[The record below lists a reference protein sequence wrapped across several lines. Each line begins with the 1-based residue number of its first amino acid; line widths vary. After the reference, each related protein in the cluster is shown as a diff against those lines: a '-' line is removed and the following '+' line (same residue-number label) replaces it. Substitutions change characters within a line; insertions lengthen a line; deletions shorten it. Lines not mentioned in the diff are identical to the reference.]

1 MKITTNWINQYLQET
16 RALDQIIE
24 TLERVGFPC
33 EASEPLEN
41 GDTRLDIEITSN
53 RGDCVSVLGLAR
65 EISAADGITLN
76 HPPDDIPLELID
88 NSSSAAAATSVE
100 NEELTLCPYYSA
112 RIIKNVKVGPS
123 PDWLRVKVESVG
135 LRSVNNIVDISNFIL
150 YELGQPLHTFD
161 YDKLAE
167 KRIVVRLARN
177 GETMVAIDG
186 SNLTLDD
193 SILVIADAKRPVAV
207 AGVMGG
213 LDTEVSESTTNILLE
228 AASFNALSVRN
239 TSRRLK
245 LFSDSSYRF
254 ERGIHPATV
263 ARAADRA
270 ARLIAELGGGTIL
283 QGDVVAAAPI
293 PDRLIVS
300 LRPDRCRKIAGSE
313 IQTNEMIVRLA
324 SLALEPSLEDSS
336 STQNAD
342 QPINCT
348 IPPHRL
354 DLTREID
361 LIEEI
366 IRLHGF
372 DQLIPHERINIE
384 VVGPQIEITNR
395 VAVEETLA
403 ALGFYEVVTYSFI
416 SEKHAKPFLP
426 DGFEPLRVGDDR
438 RKAEPV
444 LRPSIIPS
452 LLECRK
458 RNQDAGHRD
467 ARLFEQAA
475 CFGKIG
481 GEKRENVNLAMV
493 LDAPDPQLGLRTMHA
508 AVDDVVNS
516 VFGSVDSLIVR
527 PVDIGWYEK
536 DGGAALLIDDA
547 VLGTMGVINQSIQN
561 QHGIQT
567 PVVAAEIGIAQF
579 FSRQPDPVSLS
590 AFSTQPAIQRDIS
603 VIIDEEIAWSKIDE
617 IVSQIEMENLESVQ
631 FVGAYRGKQIGCAK
645 KSVTIRLTFRT
656 PDRTLRHEE
665 VDPQITA
672 VVDRLAKDAGA
683 VRREG

>member
-1 MKITTNWINQYLQET
+1 MNITKNWINQYLEPPL
-16 RALDQIIE
+16 ALDQIIE

-33 EASEPLEN
+33 EGSEQLDN

-76 HPPDDIPLELID
+76 LPADDIPDELID
-88 NSSSAAAATSVE
+88 NSSLSPASHATSVE
-100 NEELTLCPYYSA
+100 NEERTLCPYYSA
-112 RIIKNVKVGPS
+112 RIIKDIKVGPS
-123 PDWLRVKVESVG
+123 PDWLREKVESVG
-135 LRSVNNIVDISNFIL
+135 LRSVNNIVDISNFVL

-167 KRIVVRLARN
+167 KRIVVRLARK
-177 GETMVAIDG
+177 GETIIAIDG

-193 SILVIADAKRPVAV
+193 SMLVISDAKRPVAV

-213 LDTEVSESTTNILLE
+213 LDTEVSDSTTDILLE

-239 TSRRLK
+239 TSRKLK

-263 ARAADRA
+263 ARAAERA
-270 ARLIAELGGGTIL
+270 ARLIAELGGGVIL

-293 PDRLIVS
+293 PDRLAVS

-313 IQTNEMIVRLA
+313 IHTDEMIQRLA
-324 SLALEPSLEDSS
+324 SLGLEPSLHTSS
-336 STQNAD
+336 ESIER
-342 QPINCT
+342 INCT

-372 DQLIPHERINIE
+372 DQFVPRERINIE
-384 VVGPQIEITNR
+384 VVGPQLEIANR

-403 ALGFYEVVTYSFI
+403 ALGFHEVVTYSFI

-426 DGFEPLRVGDDR
+426 DEFEPLCVGDDR

-444 LRPSIIPS
+444 LRPSVIPS

-475 CFGKIG
+475 CFGKIN

-493 LDAPDPQLGLRTMHA
+493 LDAPDPQLGLRTMRA
-508 AVDDVVNS
+508 AVDAVVNT
-516 VFGSVDSLIVR
+516 VIGSVDSLIVR

-547 VLGTMGVINQSIQN
+547 VLGTMGVINQSIQD

-567 PVVAAEIGIAQF
+567 PIVAAEIGIAQF
-579 FSRQPDPVSLS
+579 FNRQSEPVSLT

-603 VIIDEEIAWSKIDE
+603 VIIDEEIAWSKIAE
-617 IVSQIEMENLESVQ
+617 IISQVEMENLESVQ
-631 FVGAYRGKQIGCAK
+631 YVGVYRGKQIGNAK

-656 PDRTLRHEE
+656 LERTLRHEE
-665 VDPQITA
+665 IDPQIIA
-672 VVDRLAKDAGA
+672 VVDRLAKEAGA
-683 VRREG
+683 VLREG